1 MSDRDELR
9 TALAGIDGQGYGAY
23 REIKGSWDL
32 DGFTLEVEYVQGDP
46 YARPTRLRALVPPE
60 TARFPERLL
69 AGEARRTAV
78 ASFLA
83 GAFADVAGERATS
96 RGSGRSGTVEMEAPG
111 QEVLPQTAVMVA
123 EDGGVEARFRAGL
136 PARGRRV
143 LAGEATALLLEDVP
157 ACVEGALTAG
167 AHDGDELWARAA
179 TNEDSRAL
187 RRALDD
193 RGLVAFV
200 ADGARL
206 PRRSGVDDRP
216 VEGRPVVPFES
227 PEALRVS
234 VELPHAGEITGMG
247 IPRGVTLIVGGGYH
261 GKSTLLDAVARGVY
275 DHAPGDGRERVV
287 TVPDAVKI
295 RAEDGRSVAGVDI
308 SPFISDLPL
317 GEGTGDFSTDD
328 ASGSTSQAA
337 AIAEA
342 LEVGADALLVDEDTA
357 ATNFMIRDRRM
368 QALIPKDEEPI
379 TPFIDRVRQLHEE
392 RGVSSILVLGGSGDY
407 LDVADTVIALR
418 EYRPREITDDALRVA
433 EEWPTGREREAAG
446 GVDPR
451 ADRIPEPGSV
461 DPSRGKRDVRIRVRE
476 LRRVEFGDGTLDLT
490 ALEQLVVPGQTR
502 SVSRALHLARERFMG
517 SGRTVRQVVDGVM
530 SAVDEEGL
538 DCLEPWPT
546 GDLAGFRRHELAA
559 ALNRLRTLRIRRDT
573 RAREVTP

>member
-9 TALAGIDGQGYGAY
+9 AALSEIDGRGYGAY

-46 YARPTRLRALVPPE
+46 YARPTRLRAHLPPE
-60 TARFPERLL
+60 TTGFPERLL
-69 AGEARRTAV
+69 AGEARRTAI

-83 GAFADVAGERATS
+83 RAFADVARERATS
-96 RGSGRSGTVEMEAPG
+96 RGSGRSGTIEMEAPG

-157 ACVEGALTAG
+157 ACVGGTLVAG
-167 AHDGDELWARAA
+167 AHDADDLRAHAA

-200 ADGARL
+200 GDGARL
-206 PRRSGVDDRP
+206 PRRTGVDDRP
-216 VEGRPVVPFES
+216 LEGRPVVPFES

-234 VELPHAGEITGMG
+234 VDLPHAGAVTGMG

-275 DHAPGDGRERVV
+275 DHRPGDGRERVV

-295 RAEDGRSVAGVDI
+295 RAEDGRSIAGVDI

-317 GEGTGDFSTDD
+317 GEGTGAFTTAD

-337 AIAEA
+337 AIAEG
-342 LEVGADALLVDEDTA
+342 LEVGAGALLVDEDTA

-368 QALIPKDEEPI
+368 QALIPKEEEPI
-379 TPFIDRVRQLHEE
+379 TPFIDRVRQLHDE

-418 EYRPREITDDALRVA
+418 EYRPREVTDDALRVA
-433 EEWPTGREREAAG
+433 REWPTGREREAAG
-446 GVDPR
+446 GIDPR
-451 ADRIPEPGSV
+451 TDRIPEPGSV
-461 DPSRGKRDVRIRVRE
+461 DPSRGKRDVRIRVRD
-476 LRRVEFGDGTLDLT
+476 LRRVEFGEESLDLT
-490 ALEQLVVPGQTR
+490 ALAQLVARGQTR
-502 SVSRALHLARERFMG
+502 SVSRALYLARERFMG
-517 SGRTVRQVVDGVM
+517 SGRTVRQVVDDVM
-530 SAVDEEGL
+530 SAIDEEGL
-538 DCLEPWPT
+538 DCLEPWPS

-559 ALNRLRTLRIRRDT
+559 ALNRLRSLRVRRDA